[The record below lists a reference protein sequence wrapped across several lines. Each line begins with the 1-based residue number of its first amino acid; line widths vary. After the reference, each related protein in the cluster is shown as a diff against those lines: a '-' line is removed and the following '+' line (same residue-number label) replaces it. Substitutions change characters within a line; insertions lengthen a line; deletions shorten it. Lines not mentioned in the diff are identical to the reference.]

1 MASSILHVTGNNWN
15 LSHTAIAGMRFFVRI
30 SNKSRKS
37 CFLMRPIW
45 ASAVL
50 AILCFFWVSLSESS
64 QSTLCSDPR
73 DRSTGMAVYD
83 AGIASEDY
91 GGCVLMKRQRARC
104 ANIQGLKKNKVHSWV
119 ALAWWVLS
127 SLCCDSYESYLSYMS
142 LVNPINLIWVYTVC
156 TSLMS
161 FTWGLRDLWVL
172 AVCVSLY
179 I

>member
-1 MASSILHVTGNNWN
+1 
-15 LSHTAIAGMRFFVRI
+15 MRFFVRI

-142 LVNPINLIWVYTVC
+142 LVNPINLIWVFTVC

-161 FTWGLRDLWVL
+161 FTWALYVRLMSLGC
-172 AVCVSLY
+172 VCVSLCKYAFPFAFLSSVY